1 MISLNQIKSLVMI
14 AVAVFN
20 LTSGQEKQLDS
31 YVKMNAND
39 WIARR
44 RDAAE
49 VEASINAEA
58 RRIARSN

>member
-1 MISLNQIKSLVMI
+1 MI